1 MKIYFE
7 TYFDNGRNKT
17 VSTLFLPTGYNPTYE
32 FVATKEAAD
41 VCVLW
46 LKPINSPN
54 GLFGSKGDPIDLS
67 LSKNRIDVNY
77 VNGVIASK
85 PTVIVVNYTN
95 PWVIEEID
103 KGNAKTI
110 LATFGTT
117 PDAVL
122 DVVTGAF
129 KPTGKMPF
137 TTPVSQKVVEE
148 NQSDVPGYMKPKGY
162 ALFKF
167 GDGLGY

>member
-1 MKIYFE
+1 M
-7 TYFDNGRNKT
+7 
-17 VSTLFLPTGYNPTYE
+17 VL
-32 FVATKEAAD
+32 
-41 VCVLW
+41 LW

-54 GLFGSKGDPIDLS
+54 GLFGSTGAPIDLS
-67 LSKNRIDVNY
+67 LSKNRIDVDY

-85 PTVIVVNYTN
+85 PTVLAINYTS

-110 LATFGTT
+110 VATFGTT
-117 PDAVL
+117 PDALL
-122 DVVTGAF
+122 DIVTGAF
-129 KPTGKMPF
+129 TPTGKMPF

-148 NQSDVPGYMKPKGY
+148 NQSDVPGYREPKGY

-167 GDGLGY
+167 GDGLSY